1 VVSGAHGL
9 LRYLLPDRVRVTG
22 FLRQAP
28 CVEFLGRLGGVD
40 LVGEK
45 VDAALAQQVLDQL
58 RAERLARPVALLAIP
73 AVGALPGY
81 RLLAAPGER
90 AEDPLLVAARTEE
103 LLLRLH
109 HYRLA
114 RELGQLGP
122 ASAEVRSDALEEYH
136 RLVGRPAGADGQVKV
151 EPVVALPAKGSA

>member
-22 FLRQAP
+22 FLHRAP

-45 VDAALAQQVLDQL
+45 VDAALAQRVLDQL
-58 RAERLARPVALLAIP
+58 FAEGLARPVTLLAIQ
-73 AVGALPGY
+73 AGGALPGY
-81 RLLAAPGER
+81 RLLAAPGARGATPEAVAGR
-90 AEDPLLVAARTEE
+90 AEE

-122 ASAEVRSDALEEYH
+122 AQAEVRADALEEYH
-136 RLVGRPAGADGQVKV
+136 RLVGRPAGADGQVKI
-151 EPVVALPAKGSA
+151 EPVMALPARGDP